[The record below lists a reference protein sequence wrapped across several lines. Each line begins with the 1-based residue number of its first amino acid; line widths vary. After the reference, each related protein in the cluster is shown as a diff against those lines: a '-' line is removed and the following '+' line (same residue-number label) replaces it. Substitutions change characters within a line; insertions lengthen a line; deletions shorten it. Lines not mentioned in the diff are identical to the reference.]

1 MAVVFI
7 PSLLRS
13 LTGGLAQVEVPA
25 SSVRELIDALEARYP
40 GMRERLCENGRLRH
54 SIAVVV
60 DGAVSHQGLRRRLAE
75 DSQVRF
81 MPAMK
86 GG

>member
-1 MAVVFI
+1 MAVVWV
-7 PSLLRS
+7 PALLRE
-13 LTGGLAQVEVPA
+13 LAQGQEQVSVPGET
-25 SSVRELIDALEARYP
+25 VRELIDRLEEHFP

-60 DGAVSHQGLRRRLAE
+60 DGSVSHQGLRRRLAE